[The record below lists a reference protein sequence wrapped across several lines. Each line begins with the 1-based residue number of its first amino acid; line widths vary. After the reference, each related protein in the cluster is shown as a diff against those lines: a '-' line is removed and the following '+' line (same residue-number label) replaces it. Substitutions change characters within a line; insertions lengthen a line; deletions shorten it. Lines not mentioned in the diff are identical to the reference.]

1 MWRAGHAGSQAA
13 RVEAS
18 PGPSGRQEE
27 VLLRGREEGPW
38 WGSEPCE
45 AWRVMTGP
53 GPRTVFI
60 NLIRQTDKIKPE
72 SYRHSNTKLWE
83 SGVASGKAV
92 V

>member
-1 MWRAGHAGSQAA
+1 
-13 RVEAS
+13 
-18 PGPSGRQEE
+18 
-27 VLLRGREEGPW
+27 
-38 WGSEPCE
+38 
-45 AWRVMTGP
+45 MTGP